1 MSLFFIKKGYIA
13 KTRFIQNRDIDYE
26 NKINQATQGVR
37 KVVNMTLSNFESNY
51 RTMTKEEV
59 KTFLQEHSTEDL
71 PASVLGRAFERLYI
85 DTRTGHTERNI
96 ELMELVA
103 LHHSFSLGNGGGW
116 SRSDRGFLGKNYITV
131 NHKISNR
138 ITSISTE
145 GFKSNQTVAKFRKI
159 EMSTL
164 WELEDAV
171 DVYECLSAVLN
182 EDSDAIPEEIKEDVA
197 LKRDE
202 AADRMYQIAK
212 AITRNLPTQE

>member
-1 MSLFFIKKGYIA
+1 
-13 KTRFIQNRDIDYE
+13 
-26 NKINQATQGVR
+26 
-37 KVVNMTLSNFESNY
+37 MTLSSFESNY

-85 DTRTGHTERNI
+85 DIRTGHTERNI
-96 ELMELVA
+96 ELTELVA

-145 GFKSNQTVAKFRKI
+145 GFKINQTVAKFRKI

-202 AADRMYQIAK
+202 ATDRMYQIAK

>member
-37 KVVNMTLSNFESNY
+37 KVVNMTLSSFESNY

-71 PASVLGRAFERLYI
+71 PASVLGRAFERLYV

-96 ELMELVA
+96 ELTELVA

-145 GFKSNQTVAKFRKI
+145 GFKINQTVAKFRKI
-159 EMSTL
+159 K
-164 WELEDAV
+164 
-171 DVYECLSAVLN
+171 CLHFGN
-182 EDSDAIPEEIKEDVA
+182 
-197 LKRDE
+197 LK
-202 AADRMYQIAK
+202 
-212 AITRNLPTQE
+212 TQ

>member
-1 MSLFFIKKGYIA
+1 
-13 KTRFIQNRDIDYE
+13 
-26 NKINQATQGVR
+26 
-37 KVVNMTLSNFESNY
+37 MTLSNFESSY

-59 KTFLQEHSTEDL
+59 KTFLQEHSGEDL

-85 DTRTGHTERNI
+85 DTRTGHTDRNI
-96 ELMELVA
+96 ELTELVA